1 MTCFVLTDPQGQI
14 KDRDMLDL
22 YDGYLE
28 LCQPTKF
35 FKEFEVVTNKELI
48 GRNDVFCGHVN
59 ICKQIWKN
67 LGLKIPE
74 LDCYPKELKEY
85 FGRNIRKMDFLNCY
99 NLMVEN
105 EENFGETYFIKPIKN
120 KLFTGFTCTTAKE
133 AIKVKDISPCTFNTM
148 VYMCSY
154 VKFDAEF
161 RAYVFKNKIVDVFR
175 YWGDNWSVTVDKAKV
190 EHMVSLV
197 PNPPVFYSL
206 DFGIDDKG
214 RTLLVEIND
223 GYALGNYGLGPK
235 QYAEMSMA
243 RWKEIMQ

>member
-28 LCQPTKF
+28 LCQPIQF
-35 FKEFEVVTNKELI
+35 FKEFDVITNKQLI
-48 GRNDVFCGHVN
+48 TKNDVFCGHVN

-67 LGLKIPE
+67 LGLKVSE
-74 LDCYPKELKEY
+74 LDCYPQELHEY
-85 FGRNIRKMDFLNCY
+85 FGRNIKKMKLGFFRKILRN
-99 NLMVEN
+99 N
-105 EENFGETYFIKPIKN
+105 EIYSTNTVFFIKPLKN
-120 KLFTGFTCTTAKE
+120 KLFTGFTCQLPQDLKKLTC
-133 AIKVKDISPCTFNTM
+133 SMNTEIH
-148 VYMCSY
+148 VSSY

-161 RAYVFKNKIVDVFR
+161 RAYVYKNKIVDVFR
-175 YWGDNWSVTVDKAKV
+175 YWGDRWDVTVDKDIV
-190 EHMVSLV
+190 ERMVSLINNS
-197 PNPPVFYSL
+197 PIFYSL

-214 RTLLVEIND
+214 RTLLIEIND

-243 RWKEIMQ
+243 RWNEIIQCA

>member
-28 LCQPTKF
+28 LCQPVKF
-35 FKEFEVVTNKELI
+35 FKEFEVITNKELI
-48 GRNDVFCGHVN
+48 TKNDVFCGHVN

-67 LGLKIPE
+67 LGLKVPE
-74 LDCYPKELKEY
+74 LNCYPPELKEH
-85 FGRNIRKMDFLNCY
+85 FGRNISKMELYEFRDMLKEC
-99 NLMVEN
+99 
-105 EENFGETYFIKPIKN
+105 EECWSVNTQYFVKPIAN
-120 KLFTGFTCTTAKE
+120 KLFTGYVCTNEHDLDKLTCSKHTE
-133 AIKVKDISPCTFNTM
+133 
-148 VYMCSY
+148 VYVSSY

-161 RAYVFKNKIVDVFR
+161 RAYVYKNKIVDVFR
-175 YWGDNWSVTVDKAKV
+175 YWGDRWDLIIDKDTVDL
-190 EHMVSLV
+190 MVSLV
-197 PNPPVFYSL
+197 ENAPIFYSL

-214 RTLLVEIND
+214 RTLLIEIND

-243 RWKEIMQ
+243 RWKEIML